1 MASKRFYL
9 LGEDV
14 TTAREVELP
23 LDLELA
29 DLQEIAA
36 AHFSIV
42 EPKGMLANLPI
53 MAKQLKT
60 THLHSKQA
68 FHFHHKM

>member
-1 MASKRFYL
+1 MPSKRLYL

-14 TTAREVELP
+14 TTAREVEVP
-23 LDLELA
+23 LDLELV

-36 AHFSIV
+36 AHFGIV
-42 EPKGMLANLPI
+42 EPKGMLTCPI
-53 MAKQLKT
+53 IENQT
-60 THLHSKQA
+60 PPSHSKQA